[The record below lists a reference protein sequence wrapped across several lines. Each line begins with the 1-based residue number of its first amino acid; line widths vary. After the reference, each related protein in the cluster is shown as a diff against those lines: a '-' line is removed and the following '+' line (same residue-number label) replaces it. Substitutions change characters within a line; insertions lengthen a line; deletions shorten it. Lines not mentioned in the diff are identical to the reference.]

1 MRTLSR
7 SLQSWEPVRVAAAAL
22 GVAWL
27 VLFAGYA
34 VGAITAQ
41 PTLEGAVAAAAL
53 LAIAGSGLLYAW
65 RLGAGGSVD

>member
-1 MRTLSR
+1 
-7 SLQSWEPVRVAAAAL
+7 
-22 GVAWL
+22 

-34 VGAITAQ
+34 VGAATAQ
-41 PTLEGAVAAAAL
+41 PTLEGAVSAIVV

>member
-7 SLQSWEPVRVAAAAL
+7 SLQRWEPMRVAAAAL
-22 GVAWL
+22 GVAFAA
-27 VLFAGYA
+27 LFAGYA
-34 VGAITAQ
+34 VGAATAQ
-41 PTLEGAVAAAAL
+41 PSLESAIPAVAL